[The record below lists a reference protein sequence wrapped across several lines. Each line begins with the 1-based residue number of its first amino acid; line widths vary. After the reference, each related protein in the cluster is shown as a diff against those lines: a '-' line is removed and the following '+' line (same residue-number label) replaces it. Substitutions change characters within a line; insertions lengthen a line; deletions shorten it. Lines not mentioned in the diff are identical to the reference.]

1 MVPALS
7 HVSAI
12 VFDLDGT
19 LIDSNAAHAETWAQA
34 LSEHGFPRE
43 VVQIRLLIGMGSD
56 KLLPMVTGLHEGSPE
71 GQAIAR
77 RKKELFTARRPEL
90 QPTRGVRALVQHL
103 HDQRKTIVVATSAD
117 EEEMHA
123 ILERAGVDDLIPKRT
138 SSDDANRSKPDP
150 DIVLAAL
157 TRARTPR
164 EKTLMVGDTPYDV
177 EAARRAGLATIALR
191 CGGHWADAELGGA
204 IAILDD
210 PAALLAAW
218 RS

>member
-1 MVPALS
+1 MLPSLS

-12 VFDLDGT
+12 VFDVDGT
-19 LIDSNAAHAETWAQA
+19 LIDSNAAHAETWTQA

-43 VVQIRLLIGMGSD
+43 ITQLRRLIGMGSD
-56 KLLPMVTGLHEGSPE
+56 KLLPMVTGLHEESPE
-71 GQAIAR
+71 GQTIAR
-77 RKKELFTARRPEL
+77 RKKELFNLRRPDL
-90 QPTRGVRALVQHL
+90 QPTRGARTLVQHL
-103 HDQRKTIVVATSAD
+103 HDRGKTIVVATSAD

-138 SSDDANRSKPDP
+138 SSDDADRSKPDP

-157 TRARTPR
+157 SRARTPR
-164 EKTLMVGDTPYDV
+164 DTTLMVGDTPYDV

-191 CGGHWADAELGGA
+191 CGGHWTDAELGGA